1 MMPSSAHLHL
11 LVNHFP
17 VIGYFIILVFLV
29 YGIIIKQE
37 KVKQFSMF
45 MIVVLSLITILVFVS
60 GNNAEGMVK
69 GAEGVIEENIEV
81 HQYAAVRS
89 FIAMEI
95 LGGISLLM
103 ILYYR
108 FKKPVPLSVTLIYLF
123 LNLFVLWMM
132 IYTSNQ
138 GGKIF
143 HSEFM

>member
-1 MMPSSAHLHL
+1 MPSSAHLHL

-17 VIGYFIILVFLV
+17 VIGYFIIIVFLV

>member
-1 MMPSSAHLHL
+1 MPNSAHLHL

-17 VIGYFIILVFLV
+17 VIGYFIIIVFLV
-29 YGIIIKQE
+29 YGIIFKQE

-69 GAEGVIEENIEV
+69 GAEGVVEENIEV

-123 LNLFVLWMM
+123 LNLFMLWMM
-132 IYTSNQ
+132 IYTSNL

>member
-1 MMPSSAHLHL
+1 MPSSAHLHL

>member
-1 MMPSSAHLHL
+1 MMPNSAHLHL

-17 VIGYFIILVFLV
+17 VIGYFIIIVFLV
-29 YGIIIKQE
+29 YGIIFKQE

-69 GAEGVIEENIEV
+69 GAEGAIEENIEV

-132 IYTSNQ
+132 IYTSNL

>member
-1 MMPSSAHLHL
+1 MIPNSAHLHL

-17 VIGYFIILVFLV
+17 VIGYFVIIVFLV
-29 YGIIIKQE
+29 YGIIFKQE
-37 KVKQFSMF
+37 KVKQFSIF
-45 MIVVLSLITILVFVS
+45 MVVMISLITILVFVS

-69 GAEGVIEENIEV
+69 GAEGVVEENIEV

-95 LGGISLLM
+95 LGGISLIM

-108 FKKPVPLSVTLIYLF
+108 FKKPVPLSVTLIYLL

>member
-17 VIGYFIILVFLV
+17 VIGYFIIIVFLV

>member
-1 MMPSSAHLHL
+1 MPNSAHLHL

-17 VIGYFIILVFLV
+17 VIGYFIIIVFLV
-29 YGIIIKQE
+29 YGIIFKQE

-69 GAEGVIEENIEV
+69 GAEGVVEENIEV

-132 IYTSNQ
+132 IYTSNL

>member
-1 MMPSSAHLHL
+1 
-11 LVNHFP
+11 
-17 VIGYFIILVFLV
+17 
-29 YGIIIKQE
+29 
-37 KVKQFSMF
+37 MF

>member
-1 MMPSSAHLHL
+1 MMPNSAHLHL

-17 VIGYFIILVFLV
+17 VIGYFIIIVFLV
-29 YGIIIKQE
+29 YGIIFKQE

-69 GAEGVIEENIEV
+69 GAEGVVEENIEV

-132 IYTSNQ
+132 IYTSNL